1 MSTAPITFS
10 NFTGINFNQIIQ
22 AVVAA
27 AGIPIGALN
36 GEITG
41 EQTQITSLGAIGAN
55 LSLLQSS
62 LTNLNTVATTPP
74 QGVNV
79 QSGAPFSAAASGSP
93 ASGVYTVSVNQL
105 ATSQFSAAQG
115 YANGSATLG
124 TGTVTITVGG
134 NAHQITLDATND
146 TLSGLASA
154 INSAAIGVS
163 AQVVNTGLPGA
174 PSRLEI
180 SANSTGAAN
189 AFTVTSSLSG
199 GVAPDF
205 TNNQIG
211 PVSLDSVAGTA
222 APSVGGTYTGTLSQ
236 AYHFSVSADGTV
248 GTDPLTIAYTSDSG
262 ASGTINVPANYT
274 AGSPLIV
281 ADGLTL
287 TLGAGTLSA
296 GDKFS
301 VGVFTPALS
310 TAQNAQVQVGNQIV
324 SSQTNAV
331 TNAIAGVTL
340 NLAGKGGPST
350 VTVNQNISSE
360 SGTVSAFV
368 NTFNALLTGV
378 SSMTRAQP
386 GQQAPALANNGGLE
400 AMMQNLS
407 ESLGG
412 INLSTLGISIDHKSG
427 QLQFDSGTFSANT
440 IANPSTTATALT
452 AIANALNPAVTS
464 VLAPSTGLIASATT
478 SLQGQI
484 TDQTAKIAQLRNQA
498 TQQQDALTAEYAT
511 LQAQV
516 LQYQNIQLLL
526 DNQGSSS
533 GSSSSAAVGSG
544 LTVNG

>member
-1 MSTAPITFS
+1 
-10 NFTGINFNQIIQ
+10 
-22 AVVAA
+22 
-27 AGIPIGALN
+27 
-36 GEITG
+36 
-41 EQTQITSLGAIGAN
+41 
-55 LSLLQSS
+55 
-62 LTNLNTVATTPP
+62 
-74 QGVNV
+74 
-79 QSGAPFSAAASGSP
+79 
-93 ASGVYTVSVNQL
+93 
-105 ATSQFSAAQG
+105 
-115 YANGSATLG
+115 
-124 TGTVTITVGG
+124 
-134 NAHQITLDATND
+134 
-146 TLSGLASA
+146 
-154 INSAAIGVS
+154 VS

-189 AFTVTSSLSG
+189 AFTVSSSLTG
-199 GVAPDF
+199 GAAPDF
-205 TNNQIG
+205 TNTEVG
-211 PVSLDSVAGTA
+211 PVSLDSVAGSA

-236 AYHFSVSADGTV
+236 AYHFSVSSGGTV

-262 ASGTINVPANYT
+262 ESGTTNIPADYT
-274 AGSPLIV
+274 AGSPLAI

-287 TLGAGTLSA
+287 TLGAGTLNA
-296 GDKFS
+296 DDKFS

-350 VTVNQNISSE
+350 VTVNQDISSE
-360 SGTVSAFV
+360 SRTVSAFV

-386 GQQAPALANNGGLE
+386 GRQAPALANNGGLE

-407 ESLGG
+407 ESLCG

-484 TDQTAKIAQLRNQA
+484 TDQTAKIAQLQNQA